1 MLISV
6 LLMEE
11 RLREEYLYVY
21 VSITI
26 SVPNS
31 MIQVSVTTP
40 PSRYLYL
47 MYVLDT
53 RVCDGYSNH
62 AVVWFFP

>member
-1 MLISV
+1 MFMSV
-6 LLMEE
+6 LSVEE
-11 RLREEYLYVY
+11 RLREEYLDVY
-21 VSITI
+21 ISVAI

-47 MYVLDT
+47 MYVLDYYT
-53 RVCDGYSNH
+53 NI
-62 AVVWFFP
+62 

>member
-1 MLISV
+1 
-6 LLMEE
+6 MEE

-40 PSRYLYL
+40 PTPRYFYL
-47 MYVLDT
+47 MYVLNYYT
-53 RVCDGYSNH
+53 TI
-62 AVVWFFP
+62 

>member
-47 MYVLDT
+47 MYGLDYYT
-53 RVCDGYSNH
+53 NI
-62 AVVWFFP
+62 